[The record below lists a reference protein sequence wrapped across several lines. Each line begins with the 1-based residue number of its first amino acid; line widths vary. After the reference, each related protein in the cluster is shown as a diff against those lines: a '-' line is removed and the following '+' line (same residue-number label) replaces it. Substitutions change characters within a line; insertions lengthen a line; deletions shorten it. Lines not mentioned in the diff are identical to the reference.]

1 MRHFLQGY
9 LTTKISSLW
18 DTKPSLN
25 LWNGTDQCYISNDG
39 MVIPNR
45 PILDTLKKIMWVVR
59 ARDEVA
65 SNCPSLFGVL
75 RNKWEWWNCQG
86 HSYSNYPV
94 LENDKQGLHQTHG
107 QGIPWSSAP
116 GTLLLWNMACWK
128 ILHRWF
134 SQQSSMESLEISQV
148 PGSLACRGCY
158 QQFFSKTMS
167 CWSMQHRWPW
177 SKLAMEKKH
186 GGHLL

>member
-1 MRHFLQGY
+1 MAMTLCHYVMFWMRHFLQGY

-75 RNKWEWWNCQG
+75 RNKWE
-86 HSYSNYPV
+86 
-94 LENDKQGLHQTHG
+94 
-107 QGIPWSSAP
+107 
-116 GTLLLWNMACWK
+116 
-128 ILHRWF
+128 
-134 SQQSSMESLEISQV
+134 
-148 PGSLACRGCY
+148 
-158 QQFFSKTMS
+158 
-167 CWSMQHRWPW
+167 
-177 SKLAMEKKH
+177 
-186 GGHLL
+186 